1 MRSSAS
7 FWLSL
12 ILSRISQRSPQ
23 DELCGFLC
31 CLVTPARGIQTKEVW
46 NLLAKALN
54 SFRARFS
61 SGDRRGDRGPRST
74 RNTARPT
81 EISYISAGFTP
92 RRDQA
97 RSEMLSLQLVPG
109 RLLGRFSVCIH
120 SRACPA
126 ELSWGMAPNQR
137 SWDVLLQMIG
147 GLTFRTLRISH
158 LRKFFIVWPWW
169 PLGGFE
175 RPQLFYLDTEMV
187 VKQSFSV
194 FWWWW

>member
-31 CLVTPARGIQTKEVW
+31 CLVTSARGIQTKEAW

-61 SGDRRGDRGPRST
+61 SGDRRGDRGPGST

-81 EISYISAGFTP
+81 EISDISAGFTP

-109 RLLGRFSVCIH
+109 RLLARFSVCIH

-126 ELSWGMAPNQR
+126 ELSCGVAESTQLGCAASDDRWFDIQDFTDFTSTQVFYSLALVTARRFWKTAIILSGY
-137 SWDVLLQMIG
+137 WDG
-147 GLTFRTLRISH
+147 REA
-158 LRKFFIVWPWW
+158 KF
-169 PLGGFE
+169 
-175 RPQLFYLDTEMV
+175 
-187 VKQSFSV
+187 
-194 FWWWW
+194 